1 MVHMFGD
8 VLYEALFIAVA
19 LYLVS
24 NLYVIFAISR
34 VIAFGRYSDYREAT
48 EQSVTVLIPICGLDD
63 GLYDNLRSIC
73 CQAYSEYQL
82 VLGVQDA
89 DDPAVDVIRRIIGE
103 FPDLDIEF
111 VGDDRIAGPNLKISN
126 LCNMYPRAEHSII
139 VILDSDMRVGSR
151 YLSTIIAPF
160 QDAGV
165 GAVTCLYKGTPA
177 GGIASVLGCMFIN
190 EWFLPSVLVAHSLRE
205 ISFCFGATMAVR
217 RDVFDAIGGFDRL
230 APYLADDYMLGK
242 MVTEHGYRVH
252 LSSYVVENMVVE
264 HGFKALFAHELRWA
278 KTVQS
283 MEPLGYFFSF
293 LTYTV
298 PVSMLAGLAM
308 SMAGGWHM
316 GAIGLIATSVALR
329 VGLHYTVQASLGSP
343 ERIPAWLVS
352 LRDWLCFAVWGM
364 SYFGRHVQ
372 WRGRVLELQ
381 SDGHIALK
389 EI

>member
-1 MVHMFGD
+1 MVHMFDD

-24 NLYVIFAISR
+24 ILYVIFAISR

-242 MVTEHGYRVH
+242 LVTEHGYRVH
-252 LSSYVVENMVVE
+252 LSSYVVENIVVE

-278 KTVQS
+278 RTIRTVQ
-283 MEPLGYFFSF
+283 PLGYAFSF
-293 LTYTV
+293 IMYVTPLAIVAGLLDEFTVDTGIFVLGYLAIAMVLRVLLHFVARRALGVSHGPSPWLV
-298 PVSMLAGLAM
+298 PVRDVLGFLVWSASFFGHDVTWKDQRFSVDRTGHLLAKG
-308 SMAGGWHM
+308 
-316 GAIGLIATSVALR
+316 
-329 VGLHYTVQASLGSP
+329 
-343 ERIPAWLVS
+343 
-352 LRDWLCFAVWGM
+352 
-364 SYFGRHVQ
+364 
-372 WRGRVLELQ
+372 
-381 SDGHIALK
+381 
-389 EI
+389 

>member
-1 MVHMFGD
+1 MFGD

-48 EQSVTVLIPICGLDD
+48 EQSVTVLIPIRGLDD

-73 CQAYSEYQL
+73 CQEYSEYQL

-242 MVTEHGYRVH
+242 LVTEHGYRVH

-293 LTYTV
+293 VTYTV

-316 GAIGLIATSVALR
+316 GAIGLIAASVALR

-343 ERIPAWLVS
+343 ERIPAWLVP

-364 SYFGRHVQ
+364 SYFGTHVH
-372 WRGRVLELQ
+372 WRGRVLELR

-389 EI
+389 EV